1 MGSGDDPRSILKNM
15 SVDEKEIPG
24 DLDDAALWKLIASC
38 VAEPPRRS
46 KLESVTT
53 YEDVVELVKK
63 SSKIVVLTGAGVSD
77 LKLCFILVILT
88 CCQVF
93 EITFFNQVSVS
104 CGIPDFRSRNGIYA
118 RLSVDYPDLPDPQAM
133 FDIGYFKKNPKPF
146 FKFAKVITL
155 LILL

>member
-1 MGSGDDPRSILKNM
+1 MHNLMFQLTAAMMWIERRMGSGDDPRSILKNM

-46 KLESVTT
+46 KLEGVST

-77 LKLCFILVILT
+77 SILCFISIVLT
-88 CCQVF
+88 CCRV
-93 EITFFNQVSVS
+93 
-104 CGIPDFRSRNGIYA
+104 
-118 RLSVDYPDLPDPQAM
+118 L
-133 FDIGYFKKNPKPF
+133 
-146 FKFAKVITL
+146 
-155 LILL
+155 